1 MFNFFRKR
9 TAEEFLEE
17 AKETYIAPKKEEKE
31 KPVTTYYRLG
41 LTDNNRV
48 SLQMGYTE
56 INMNRQGVQQLIDQL
71 TVFMNQ
77 LDVEKEQEDDSKS

>member
-56 INMNRQGVQQLIDQL
+56 INMNRQGIQQLIDQL